1 MLGLQDETY
10 IMTLTSLTWPGMLA
24 SDNVLVLG
32 LPSGPTLSFS
42 LPLFCTGAHS
52 WVNRS
57 TVEGSPVG
65 GAWDQVFVA
74 VDLASGM
81 PGVSPE

>member
-1 MLGLQDETY
+1 MQDETY

-24 SDNVLVLG
+24 TDNVLVLG

-42 LPLFCTGAHS
+42 LPLLCTGAHS

-57 TVEGSPVG
+57 TVEGSSPVG

-81 PGVSPE
+81 PGVSLE